1 MLTYPNEGAHA
12 DHVGQIL
19 FNVDCIEVILL
30 PVFKV
35 LNFFVSGIRNS
46 KTLLYNHISNVM
58 GLWGCVSYQLTCKS
72 FGRAL
77 DTLDNRWF
85 PNWPM
90 LERGMSSMTSK
101 KNQYFCLPFVRGIR
115 RSGLTTKSETA
126 SLVVAG
132 GDNNGARV
140 GIHKVFYNLDS
151 ILIGKNLMKMSS
163 RIVADVR
170 TKLST
175 QQFG

>member
-58 GLWGCVSYQLTCKS
+58 GL
-72 FGRAL
+72 
-77 DTLDNRWF
+77 
-85 PNWPM
+85 
-90 LERGMSSMTSK
+90 
-101 KNQYFCLPFVRGIR
+101 
-115 RSGLTTKSETA
+115 
-126 SLVVAG
+126 
-132 GDNNGARV
+132 
-140 GIHKVFYNLDS
+140 
-151 ILIGKNLMKMSS
+151 
-163 RIVADVR
+163 
-170 TKLST
+170 
-175 QQFG
+175 

>member
-1 MLTYPNEGAHA
+1 
-12 DHVGQIL
+12 
-19 FNVDCIEVILL
+19 
-30 PVFKV
+30 
-35 LNFFVSGIRNS
+35 
-46 KTLLYNHISNVM
+46 
-58 GLWGCVSYQLTCKS
+58 
-72 FGRAL
+72 
-77 DTLDNRWF
+77 
-85 PNWPM
+85 
-90 LERGMSSMTSK
+90 MTSK

-163 RIVADVR
+163 RIVTDVR